1 MRCDAM
7 RESVEKRTLRPQSR
21 IESTT
26 RPSRAFRFLR
36 ERAEETKRAKEL
48 KQQTSVRPSRCRVAR
63 LTFDE
68 PEMTLAL
75 TARPSLLVSMRSR
88 SRASASAS
96 PVESDALARNEEKK
110 NDNRAF
116 GSRPVDRDASS
127 PGDARGRGRGRRPK
141 RRRSTGADVSDRRFD
156 FIWFT
161 WVFYGLNTVGTGT
174 YVPVHV

>member
-1 MRCDAM
+1 MRRDA
-7 RESVEKRTLRPQSR
+7 RVSGKAHASPTEPNRVDDAPFPCVSIPTRTRGR
-21 IESTT
+21 D
-26 RPSRAFRFLR
+26 
-36 ERAEETKRAKEL
+36 ETSEGIKTAN
-48 KQQTSVRPSRCRVAR
+48 VRPSVAVSSR
-63 LTFDE
+63 AVDE

-141 RRRSTGADVSDRRFD
+141 RRRSTGADVSDRQFD

-174 YVPVHV
+174 YIPVHV